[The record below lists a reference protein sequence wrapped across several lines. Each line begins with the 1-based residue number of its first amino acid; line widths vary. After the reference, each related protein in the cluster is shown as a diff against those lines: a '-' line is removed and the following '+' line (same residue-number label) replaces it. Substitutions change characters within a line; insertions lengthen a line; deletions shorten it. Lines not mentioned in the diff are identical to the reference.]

1 MFVKLNGAYNTTGI
15 KNMCI
20 DSKIDFLSQLLRN
33 ERGIYNLAHIAQA
46 VILFLLTTVFL
57 KGAKVALG

>member
-1 MFVKLNGAYNTTGI
+1 M
-15 KNMCI
+15 
-20 DSKIDFLSQLLRN
+20 
-33 ERGIYNLAHIAQA
+33 GIYNLAHIAQA

>member
-1 MFVKLNGAYNTTGI
+1 MVHITLLALKTCAKTTRLTFYH
-15 KNMCI
+15 NY
-20 DSKIDFLSQLLRN
+20 N